1 MRAGG
6 ERWLG
11 LAGIAFVILFLIGF
25 AVIGNPGDTGE
36 EILAF
41 YDESRTRAIVAFF
54 LFMLSGLAYVVFVAA
69 LRGVLA
75 RGEVEPRVWTGLGFG
90 AGLVSA
96 ALMIVG
102 ASPVAALGDVAGDA
116 GEGSAGA
123 FDVVN
128 SLSYPLIT
136 GGIAFSALLA
146 LALGVVALRTG
157 VLPRWVGWVSIVAA
171 PFILVAVM
179 FIPIFI
185 FLLWVAIVSVA
196 LFLQPAPAAPV
207 EPHRA

>member
-1 MRAGG
+1 MRAVG

-11 LAGIAFVILFLIGF
+11 LAGIAFVILFLTGF
-25 AVIGNPGDTGE
+25 TVIGNPGDIGE
-36 EILAF
+36 EVLAF
-41 YDESRTRAIVAFF
+41 YDENAARAIVAFL

-102 ASPVAALGDVAGDA
+102 AAPVAALGDVAGEA
-116 GEGSAGA
+116 GEGTAGA
-123 FDVVN
+123 FDLVN
-128 SLSYPLIT
+128 SLSYPLLT
-136 GGIAFSALLA
+136 GGIASSALLA
-146 LALGVVALRTG
+146 LALGVVALRTP

-171 PFILVAVM
+171 PFILVAFM

-196 LFLQPAPAAPV
+196 LFLQSAPARAVAPD
-207 EPHRA
+207 PT